1 VVLVKK
7 VGFGTIRGWAASDW
21 WLPRAS
27 RISRAKPTKNKG
39 RITGCSGTARAG
51 SGLWRP
57 VAAGASG
64 AGLSVKLPNRI
75 FAVFMPES
83 APLLLR
89 AARGEQVERPPVWM
103 MRQAG
108 RYMKVYRD
116 LRDRHPGFRER
127 SENPDLSYEIS
138 MQPFHAFEPDG
149 VILFSD
155 ILTPLP
161 GMGIDFD
168 IIESKGPIIEPAI
181 RTQAQVNALRPL
193 DPAEAL
199 PFVGEV
205 LGRLRSSVGNQA
217 AVLGF
222 VGAPWTLA
230 AYAVEGKSSK
240 TYAVIKAMAFREPAL
255 LHQLLGHL
263 ADSIATYVRYQIDSG
278 AQVVQLFD
286 SWAGQLSPIDYDVFA
301 APYQKRVI
309 DQVKATH
316 PDTPL
321 ILYIS
326 GSAGVLERMARTGVD
341 IISLDWTVDMA
352 DGLARLPAH
361 LGVQGNVDPGLLF
374 GTPEG
379 IRERIFDTV
388 LKASG
393 RRHILNLGHGIL
405 PGTPEDNARVFFETG
420 KAVRELMGAAV

>member
-1 VVLVKK
+1 M
-7 VGFGTIRGWAASDW
+7 TE
-21 WLPRAS
+21 
-27 RISRAKPTKNKG
+27 T
-39 RITGCSGTARAG
+39 
-51 SGLWRP
+51 
-57 VAAGASG
+57 
-64 AGLSVKLPNRI
+64 
-75 FAVFMPES
+75 

-168 IIESKGPIIEPAI
+168 IIESRGPIIEPAI
-181 RTQAQVNALRPL
+181 RSQAQVDALRPL
-193 DPAEAL
+193 DPAAAL

-205 LGRLRSSVGNQA
+205 LGRLRQSVGNRA

-240 TYAVIKAMAFREPAL
+240 SYAVIKAMAFQEPAL

-286 SWAGQLSPIDYDVFA
+286 SWAGQLSPIDYDTFA

-326 GSAGVLERMARTGVD
+326 GSAGVLERMGRTGID
-341 IISLDWTVDMA
+341 IVSLDWTVDMA
-352 DGLARLPAH
+352 EGLARLPEQV
-361 LGVQGNVDPGLLF
+361 GVQGNVDPGLLF
-374 GTPEG
+374 GSPEG
-379 IRERIFDTV
+379 IRARILDTV
-388 LKASG
+388 RKAQG

-405 PGTPEDNARVFFETG
+405 PGTPEENARVFFETG
-420 KAVRELMGAAV
+420 KAVQELLGEGV

>member
-1 VVLVKK
+1 MAEPL
-7 VGFGTIRGWAASDW
+7 
-21 WLPRAS
+21 
-27 RISRAKPTKNKG
+27 
-39 RITGCSGTARAG
+39 
-51 SGLWRP
+51 
-57 VAAGASG
+57 
-64 AGLSVKLPNRI
+64 
-75 FAVFMPES
+75 
-83 APLLLR
+83 PLLLR

-127 SENPDLSYEIS
+127 SENADLSYEIS
-138 MQPFHAFEPDG
+138 MQPFRAFQPDG

-161 GMGIDFD
+161 GIGIDFD
-168 IIESKGPIIEPAI
+168 IVESKGPIIDPPI
-181 RTQAQVNALRPL
+181 RSQAQVDALGPL
-193 DPAEAL
+193 HPAETL

-205 LGRLRSSVGNQA
+205 LQRLRQSVGSDA

-230 AYAVEGKSSK
+230 AYAVEGRSSK
-240 TYAVIKAMAFREPAL
+240 NYAVIKAMAFQEPAL

-263 ADSIATYVRYQIDSG
+263 ADAIATYVRYQIDSG

-286 SWAGQLSPIDYDVFA
+286 SWAGQLSPIDYDCFA

-309 DQVKATH
+309 EQVKATH

-326 GSAGVLERMARTGVD
+326 GSAGVLERMAATGVD
-341 IISLDWTVDMA
+341 FISLDWTVDMA

-374 GTPEG
+374 GSPEA
-379 IRERIFDTV
+379 IRARVVDTV
-388 LKASG
+388 RKARG

-405 PGTPEDNARVFFETG
+405 PGTPEENARVFFEAG
-420 KAVRELMGAAV
+420 KAVNELIGAAV